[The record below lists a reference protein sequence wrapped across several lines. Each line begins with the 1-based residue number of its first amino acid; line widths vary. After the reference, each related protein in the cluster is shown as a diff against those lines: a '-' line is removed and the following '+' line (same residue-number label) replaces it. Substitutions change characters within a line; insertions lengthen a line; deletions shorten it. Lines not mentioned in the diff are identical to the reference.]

1 MPYWSRKKKVYFDF
15 NDFYFFPKIFAVWYF
30 ELHRESSTKSPMSST
45 KEKWTGLVT
54 TPSPNWYESPG
65 GFKQTLRGSLIKLM
79 TFIKINALD
88 DILQMWEH
96 SARITHSSSN
106 NNVWDARREIF
117 NTSFSDWLKQAL
129 HEQLFLVEHDF
140 SLNANWHL
148 HTFEEWVDKN
158 SGFYSFLRFCF
169 VLLLFCF
176 YLLAWKAT
184 SWKTNKM
191 VWHTYLGRN
200 CE

>member
-1 MPYWSRKKKVYFDF
+1 
-15 NDFYFFPKIFAVWYF
+15 
-30 ELHRESSTKSPMSST
+30 
-45 KEKWTGLVT
+45 
-54 TPSPNWYESPG
+54 
-65 GFKQTLRGSLIKLM
+65 M

-148 HTFEEWVDKN
+148 HTFEE
-158 SGFYSFLRFCF
+158 
-169 VLLLFCF
+169 
-176 YLLAWKAT
+176 
-184 SWKTNKM
+184 
-191 VWHTYLGRN
+191 
-200 CE
+200 